1 MRTNN
6 KSPKTLARAR
16 SGQSRAG
23 AGDSFSGSARLAQ
36 ASATGAKN
44 EFGSWLE
51 KAIRGDVVV
60 ITKHGAPKAVLLSVD
75 EYQALARAP
84 EARIERL
91 SAEFDGLLESM
102 QTSRVRR
109 GMRSAFH
116 ASPKQLAKAAAA
128 AAAKRG

>member
-1 MRTNN
+1 MRSNN
-6 KSPKTLARAR
+6 RSSKKTLQAH
-16 SGQSRAG
+16 SVQSRAG
-23 AGDSFSGSARLAQ
+23 AGDSFPGSARLAQ
-36 ASATGAKN
+36 ASATDAKN

-75 EYQALARAP
+75 EYQALAHAP

-91 SAEFDGLLESM
+91 SAEFDGLLERM
-102 QTSRVRR
+102 QTERSRR

-116 ASPKQLAKAAAA
+116 ASTKQLGKAAVA